1 MKWNLAA
8 GLVTALVVH
17 VHAAPP
23 ADACGVKLTVK
34 SSAPRKAV
42 TRTSNPSDVLLL
54 GNPPRRLESDLS
66 AAGHRVEV
74 APSASSAKRKTYAVV
89 ITDANLAD
97 EARSSFPGAIV
108 IVRSG
113 DVTADMRS
121 VEQQVG
127 RKPVRTEEAR
137 TPVATRPTRAPIA
150 AGPTPAPERK
160 LVDASPP
167 KDATPESTP
176 PPPPER
182 VATATR
188 PAEPRVPKEPK
199 EPKVSE
205 VTPAPPEP
213 RPVLRTNPSP
223 KATVVKPGAVHDE
236 VYFTLGSSSF
246 ENKVALNK
254 AARWLTDASDVHVV
268 VEGHADPTGT
278 HEGNMVLSQK
288 RAEFVRDFLVS
299 AGIDQARIEVM
310 AFGDTRLR
318 YGRADRRNRRAAIIV
333 K

>member
-8 GLVTALVVH
+8 GLVTALFVH

-42 TRTSNPSDVLLL
+42 ARTSNPSDVLLL

-74 APSASSAKRKTYAVV
+74 APGASSAKRKTYAVV
-89 ITDANLAD
+89 ITDANLSD

-167 KDATPESTP
+167 RDATPEPTP
-176 PPPPER
+176 PPPAER

-188 PAEPRVPKEPK
+188 PAEPKEPRA
-199 EPKVSE
+199 PKASD
-205 VTPAPPEP
+205 VTPAPAEP
-213 RPVLRTNPSP
+213 RTAPRANPAP

-236 VYFTLGSSSF
+236 VYFTLGSFSF
-246 ENKVALNK
+246 DNKAALNK

-299 AGIDQARIEVM
+299 AGIDQSRIEVM

-318 YGRADRRNRRAAIIV
+318 YGRADRRNRRAAIVV